1 MLKQPSLSQAS
12 WYFLLSFEKR
22 YGSFH
27 TESIQGGIESS
38 WNGVK
43 ILLKSIKAFLLILGL
58 AILLPGCGSAL
69 ETDDLAA
76 LAENSIK
83 APEPKPENGQLV
95 FRLADY
101 WPADYPPVLG
111 DKEFA
116 RLVEERSGG
125 KLKII
130 VYSDAA
136 MGDEQSV
143 IEQVQL
149 GGIDFARV
157 NSAPLVGV
165 SNKLGVLCL
174 PYLFRDSD
182 HLWNVLLGPIGDEL
196 LESLKPGEIN
206 GLAYYDSGS
215 RSFYAK
221 TPIQSISQLK
231 GLRIRVQYS
240 DPFAEFIQL
249 LEATP
254 VPLNFGDVYNALQK
268 GEIDGAENNWSSYYT
283 SGHYRL
289 AANYFLDEHMRNPEV
304 LLASSKVMD
313 SLPAEYREIIT
324 SSAKDSVE
332 FQREAWKTNEKK
344 SEDLIRKYGAVVA
357 NISDSDKELI
367 QKTIAPMYEKY
378 GKEYKDLIER
388 IRNTK

>member
-1 MLKQPSLSQAS
+1 MTWS
-12 WYFLLSFEKR
+12 
-22 YGSFH
+22 
-27 TESIQGGIESS
+27 ESG
-38 WNGVK
+38 NGVK
-43 ILLKSIKAFLLILGL
+43 TLLKSGKTFCIILSILSL
-58 AILLPGCGSAL
+58 AILLPGCGNAL
-69 ETDDLAA
+69 ETADLAA

-101 WPADYPPVLG
+101 WPGDYPPVLG

-130 VYSDAA
+130 VYSDAV

-174 PYLFRDSD
+174 PYLFRDSGHVWD
-182 HLWNVLLGPIGDEL
+182 VLLGPIGDEL
-196 LESLKPGEIN
+196 LESLKPGGID
-206 GLAYYDSGS
+206 GLAYYDSGA
-215 RSFYAK
+215 RSFYTK
-221 TPIQSISQLK
+221 VPISDISVLK

-240 DPFAEFIQL
+240 DPSTNFIKL
-249 LEATP
+249 LGATP

-268 GEIDGAENNWSSYYT
+268 DEIDGAENNWSSYYT

-289 AANYFLDEHMRNPEV
+289 AGYYLLDEHTRNPEV
-304 LLASSKVMD
+304 LLASSKVME

-324 SSAKDSVE
+324 SSARDSVE

-344 SEDLIRKYGAVVA
+344 SEDLIRKYGAVVT
-357 NISDSDKELI
+357 NISGSDKELI
-367 QKTIAPMYEKY
+367 QTIIAPMYEKY
-378 GKEYKDLIER
+378 DKEYKDLIER
-388 IRNTK
+388 IKNTK

>member
-1 MLKQPSLSQAS
+1 MLESRRGFYTILTILSLVI
-12 WYFLLSFEKR
+12 LLS
-22 YGSFH
+22 
-27 TESIQGGIESS
+27 
-38 WNGVK
+38 
-43 ILLKSIKAFLLILGL
+43 
-58 AILLPGCGSAL
+58 GCGDTR
-69 ETDDLAA
+69 EVVE
-76 LAENSIK
+76 LAEPAVNDVK
-83 APEPKPENGQLV
+83 APEQKPENGQLV

-136 MGDEQSV
+136 LGDEQSV

-196 LESLKPGEIN
+196 LESLEPGGIN
-206 GLAYYDSGS
+206 GLAYYDSGA
-215 RSFYAK
+215 RSFYTK
-221 TPIQSISQLK
+221 VPVSDISGLK

-240 DPFAEFIQL
+240 DPYADFIRL
-249 LEATP
+249 LGAVP
-254 VPLNFGDVYNALQK
+254 VPLNFGDIYNALQK
-268 GEIDGAENNWSSYYT
+268 DEIDGAENNWSSYYT

-289 AANYFLDEHMRNPEV
+289 AGNYFLDGHTTNPEV

-313 SLPAEYREIIT
+313 SLSAEFQEIIT
-324 SSAKDSVE
+324 SSARDSVE

-344 SEDLIRKYGAVVA
+344 SEALIRKFGAVVTK
-357 NISDSDKELI
+357 ISDNDKELI
-367 QKTIAPMYEKY
+367 QKAIAPMYEKY
-378 GKEYKDLIER
+378 DKEYKDLIER
-388 IRNTK
+388 IKNTK

>member
-1 MLKQPSLSQAS
+1 V
-12 WYFLLSFEKR
+12 
-22 YGSFH
+22 
-27 TESIQGGIESS
+27 
-38 WNGVK
+38 NGVK
-43 ILLKSIKAFLLILGL
+43 ALSGNIKVFRIILLIFCMF
-58 AILLPGCGSAL
+58 ILLPGCGNTL
-69 ETDDLAA
+69 ETADL
-76 LAENSIK
+76 LTQAENELN

-130 VYSDAA
+130 VYSDAVL
-136 MGDEQSV
+136 GDEQSV

-157 NSAPLVGV
+157 NSAPLAEV
-165 SNKLGVLCL
+165 SKKLGVVCL

-182 HLWNVLLGPIGDEL
+182 HLWKVLLGPIGDEL
-196 LESLKPGEIN
+196 LDSLKPGRIN
-206 GLAYYDSGS
+206 GLAYYDSGA
-215 RSFYAK
+215 RSFYSK
-221 TPIQSISQLK
+221 TPVYNISQLK

-240 DPFAEFIQL
+240 DPFSSFIKL
-249 LEATP
+249 LGATP
-254 VPLNFGDVYNALQK
+254 VQLNFGDVYNALQK
-268 GEIDGAENNWSSYYT
+268 DEIDGAENNWSSYYT

-289 AANYFLDEHMRNPEV
+289 AGYYLLDEHTRNPEV

-313 SLPAEYREIIT
+313 SLSAEYREIIT

-344 SEDLIRKYGAVVA
+344 SEDTVRKFGAV
-357 NISDSDKELI
+357 ISKISESDKESI
-367 QKTIAPMYEKY
+367 QKTIQPMYEKY

-388 IRNTK
+388 IQNTK